1 MHSLLTTQQVGE
13 HPFQVF
19 QLVQTS
25 SRQLGWHELLPG
37 SVSQSSLQLCLFWV
51 FFAAGFASS
60 ERNSQLSLFTL
71 VGGTWWIWLVS
82 GTSCL
87 YFELLPSRLR
97 SFPVGYNV
105 SISEETVIQVL
116 IEKLFLGVCN
126 HTLTSCQCM
135 NEKTSISVY
144 NSVLDLVLSKNM
156 NGYVVTLRK
165 SKKYQKAQMTIK

>member
-25 SRQLGWHELLPG
+25 SRQLGWLELLPG

-60 ERNSQLSLFTL
+60 ERNSQLLLFTL

-105 SISEETVIQVL
+105 SISEETVIQPSG
-116 IEKLFLGVCN
+116 FLGLVSIQAISHLSLKYFKN
-126 HTLTSCQCM
+126 HSLSLVFPP
-135 NEKTSISVY
+135 I
-144 NSVLDLVLSKNM
+144 VLSL
-156 NGYVVTLRK
+156 YTLLI
-165 SKKYQKAQMTIK
+165 SITYHHYFVFLCAMCYISLE